1 MYRPNFTYYQLDNE
15 TLVAEIHPGDNSPW
29 PFHFLVYCL
38 YDRTS
43 QTWKL
48 YQNKL
53 EDLETEAP
61 DLESAQ
67 RKACR
72 LLVDRLEK
80 EVQLSP
86 ETMEPDPESW

>member
-1 MYRPNFTYYQLDNE
+1 MTVYRPNFSYYSTDNE
-15 TLVAEIHPGDNSPW
+15 TYICEIHPGDNSPW
-29 PFHFLVYCL
+29 PQHFLVYML
-38 YDRTS
+38 YDRNT

-53 EDLETEAP
+53 EDLGVEAP

-72 LLVDRLEK
+72 LLVERLEN
-80 EVQLSP
+80 EVQFLP
-86 ETMEPDPESW
+86 AKPDNEI